1 MQFRENAI
9 KFARFLSYHN
19 ALIFY
24 FISER
29 KNVSLCRRP
38 GLLLS
43 IFVLCIS
50 ALIVTFGVVDIE
62 LESGSHFGLGL
73 PAQVPLLFATI
84 FAALVGALYLKR
96 SWKELENGMAG
107 AIQVSI
113 QAIVILILVGCLV
126 GSWIQSGV
134 VATMIYYG
142 LEVMTPRYFYLA
154 TLIISV
160 VVALATGCCWTTSST
175 VGVALIGISAG
186 LGLPLPIT
194 AGFVISG
201 AYFGDKISPL
211 SDTTNLAP
219 AVSGSELFE
228 HVRAM
233 MWTTVPTLLITA
245 IIAFMMGD
253 SAQGSD
259 GGRIALIQ
267 SMMRAEFNISLW
279 AFIPPMIILVMAAM
293 KIPAIPGIV
302 AGIAGSLVL
311 SLVRGSTA
319 NEAMTVLFSG
329 YVPEHLG
336 AFSEAATPEAMSAV
350 TASFSQ
356 AFTAGSPA
364 LSVSSDVFAKVGGL
378 LTQLFTRGGMTSML
392 ETVCLIVVAL
402 SLGGIMEVCG
412 FLDVILDSLMRH
424 VKSVTGMIASVLAS
438 AFMANVFLS
447 EQYLSI
453 IVPGR
458 MFKRAFDERTWSN
471 GKKLHPVMLSR
482 SLEDSGTMTS
492 VLVPWNT
499 CGVYV
504 SSVLGVATLDYLPY
518 CFMNWLNP
526 LVALALTALGL
537 AVIWK
542 DDKEESSENIFIPEG
557 AVTE

>member
-1 MQFRENAI
+1 MC
-9 KFARFLSYHN
+9 K
-19 ALIFY
+19 
-24 FISER
+24 
-29 KNVSLCRRP
+29 RP

-43 IFVLCIS
+43 ISVLLVS
-50 ALIVTFGVVDIE
+50 ALIVTFGVVDVE

-84 FAALVGALYLKR
+84 FAALVGSWYLKV
-96 SWKELENGMAG
+96 SWKDLEKGMAG

-142 LEVMTPRYFYLA
+142 LEVMSPQYFYLA
-154 TLIISV
+154 SLIISV

-186 LGLPLPIT
+186 LGLPLPVT

-233 MWTTVPTLLITA
+233 MTTTIPTLLITA
-245 IIAFMMGD
+245 VIAFMMG
-253 SAQGSD
+253 SSTQGSD

-267 SMMRAEFNISLW
+267 SMMKSEFNISFW
-279 AFIPPMIILVMAAM
+279 AFIPPLIILTMASM
-293 KIPAIPGIV
+293 KISAIPGIV
-302 AGIAGSLVL
+302 AGIMGSLVL
-311 SLVRGSTA
+311 SVIRGSTA
-319 NEAMTVLFSG
+319 HEALEVLFSG
-329 YVPEHLG
+329 YVPVHFEEFISLG
-336 AFSEAATPEAMSAV
+336 ESQEAVAN
-350 TASFSQ
+350 
-356 AFTAGSPA
+356 
-364 LSVSSDVFAKVGGL
+364 L

-424 VKSVTGMIASVLAS
+424 VKTVAGLIASVLVS

-458 MFKRAFDERTWSN
+458 MFKRAFDERTWKN
-471 GKKLHPVMLSR
+471 GKRLAPVMLSR

-504 SSVLGVATLDYLPY
+504 SSVLGVSTLDYLPY
-518 CFMNWLNP
+518 CFTNWLNP
-526 LVALALTALGL
+526 LVAFALTALGIGI
-537 AVIWK
+537 IWR
-542 DDKEESSENIFIPEG
+542 KEEEEN
-557 AVTE
+557 

>member
-1 MQFRENAI
+1 MC
-9 KFARFLSYHN
+9 K
-19 ALIFY
+19 
-24 FISER
+24 
-29 KNVSLCRRP
+29 RP

-50 ALIVTFGVVDIE
+50 ALIVTFGVVDVE
-62 LESGSHFGLGL
+62 LENGSHFGLGL
-73 PAQVPLLFATI
+73 PAQVPLLFATV
-84 FAALVGALYLKR
+84 FSALVGVFYLKQ
-96 SWKELENGMAG
+96 SWGDLEKGMAG

-113 QAIVILILVGCLV
+113 QAIIILVLVGCLV

-154 TLIISV
+154 SLIISV

-186 LGLPLPIT
+186 LDLPLPVS
-194 AGFVISG
+194 AGFIISG

-219 AVSGSELFE
+219 AVAGSELFD
-228 HVRAM
+228 HVRSM
-233 MWTTVPTLLITA
+233 MSTTLPTLLITA
-245 IIAFMMGD
+245 VIAFMMGN
-253 SAQGSD
+253 SASGSD
-259 GGRIALIQ
+259 GGRIDLIQ

-279 AFIPPMIILVMAAM
+279 AFIPPMIILVMASM
-293 KIPAIPGIV
+293 KMPAIPGIV
-302 AGIAGSLVL
+302 AGIMGSIVL
-311 SLVRGSTA
+311 SLVRGATPF
-319 NEAMTVLFSG
+319 ETLEVLFSG
-329 YVPEHLG
+329 YVPEHL
-336 AFSEAATPEAMSAV
+336 AKFAEAATPEAMGNITGAFSEVFKSGSA
-350 TASFSQ
+350 
-356 AFTAGSPA
+356 A
-364 LSVSSDVFAKVGGL
+364 LTVNSEVFAQVGDL
-378 LTQLFTRGGMTSML
+378 LTKLFTRGGMTSML
-392 ETVCLIVVAL
+392 ETICLIVVAL

-412 FLDVILDSLMRH
+412 FLDVILEALMRH
-424 VKSVTGMIASVLAS
+424 VKSVTGIIASVLAS

-458 MFKRAFDERTWSN
+458 MFKRAFDEKTWPAPD
-471 GKKLHPVMLSR
+471 GEMKKLAPVMLSR

-518 CFMNWLNP
+518 CFMNYLNP
-526 LVALALTALGL
+526 IVALILTAFGIGI
-537 AVIWK
+537 IWSDEK
-542 DDKEESSENIFIPEG
+542 VPATEQEHEEIFIPENV
-557 AVTE
+557 AAEI

>member
-1 MQFRENAI
+1 MC
-9 KFARFLSYHN
+9 K
-19 ALIFY
+19 
-24 FISER
+24 
-29 KNVSLCRRP
+29 RP
-38 GLLLS
+38 GLSLS

-50 ALIVTFGVVDIE
+50 ALIVTFGVVDVE
-62 LESGSHFGLGL
+62 LSSGSHFGLGL

-84 FAALVGALYLKR
+84 FAALVGVFWLHQ
-96 SWKELENGMAG
+96 SWGDLEKGMAG

-113 QAIVILILVGCLV
+113 QAIIILVLVGCLV

-142 LEVMTPRYFYLA
+142 LEVMTARYFYLA
-154 TLIISV
+154 SLIISV

-186 LGLPLPIT
+186 LGLPLPVT

-201 AYFGDKISPL
+201 AYFGDKVSPL

-233 MWTTVPTLLITA
+233 MYTTLPTLLITA
-245 IIAFMMGD
+245 VIAFFMGS
-253 SAQGSD
+253 SAHGSD

-267 SMMRAEFNISLW
+267 NMMEAEFNISLW
-279 AFIPPMIILVMAAM
+279 AFIPPLIILVMASM

-302 AGIAGSLVL
+302 AGIMGSLVL
-311 SLVRGSTA
+311 SLVRGSTPHA
-319 NEAMTVLFSG
+319 TLEVLFSG
-329 YVPEHLG
+329 YVPEYLG
-336 AFSEAATPEAMSAV
+336 KFAEVATPEAMSGFMQ
-350 TASFSQ
+350 TFSQ
-356 AFTAGSPA
+356 
-364 LSVSSDVFAKVGGL
+364 SVDVTPEVFSQVGGL

-392 ETVCLIVVAL
+392 ETICLIVVAL

-412 FLDVILDSLMRH
+412 FLDVILEALMRH
-424 VKSVTGMIASVLAS
+424 VKSVTGIIASVLAS

-458 MFKRAFDERTWSN
+458 MFKRAFDDTVWPN
-471 GKKLHPVMLSR
+471 GKKLAPVMLSR

-518 CFMNWLNP
+518 CFTNWLNP
-526 LVALALTALGL
+526 FVALALTALGIGI
-537 AVIWK
+537 IWK
-542 DDKEESSENIFIPEG
+542 DDSD
-557 AVTE
+557 

>member
-1 MQFRENAI
+1 MQFRENPL
-9 KFARFLSYHN
+9 KFARFLI
-19 ALIFY
+19 LF
-24 FISER
+24 ER
-29 KNVSLCRRP
+29 KNVALCKRP

-43 IFVLCIS
+43 ISVLCIS
-50 ALIVTFGVVDIE
+50 ALIVTFGVVDVE
-62 LESGSHFGLGL
+62 LSSGSHFGLGL

-84 FAALVGALYLKR
+84 FAALVGVFYLKQ
-96 SWKELENGMAG
+96 SWGDLEKGMAG

-113 QAIVILILVGCLV
+113 QAIIILVLVGCLV

-154 TLIISV
+154 SLIISV

-201 AYFGDKISPL
+201 AYFGDKVSPL

-233 MWTTVPTLLITA
+233 MTSTLPTLLITA
-245 IIAFMMGD
+245 VIAFMMGS

-259 GGRIALIQ
+259 GGRIDLIQ

-279 AFIPPMIILVMAAM
+279 AFIPPMIILVMASM

-302 AGIAGSLVL
+302 AGIMGSIVL
-311 SLVRGSTA
+311 SLVRGSTPF
-319 NEAMTVLFSG
+319 ETLEVLFSG
-329 YVPEHLG
+329 YVPEHLSKF
-336 AFSEAATPEAMSAV
+336 AEIATPEAMTEITGTFA
-350 TASFSQ
+350 Q
-356 AFTAGSPA
+356 AFTTGSPA
-364 LSVSSDVFAKVGGL
+364 LGVTSEVFSQVGGL

-392 ETVCLIVVAL
+392 ETICLIVVAL

-412 FLDVILDSLMRH
+412 FLDVILEALMRH

-438 AFMANVFLS
+438 AFLANVFLS

-458 MFKRAFDERTWSN
+458 MFKRAFDERTWQN
-471 GKKLHPVMLSR
+471 GKKLAPVMLSR

-518 CFMNWLNP
+518 CFTNWLNP
-526 LVALALTALGL
+526 FVALAFTALGL
-537 AVIWK
+537 GIVWK
-542 DDKEESSENIFIPEG
+542 DDKVGEKVSESEEIFIPDTV
-557 AVTE
+557 AVE

>member
-1 MQFRENAI
+1 
-9 KFARFLSYHN
+9 
-19 ALIFY
+19 
-24 FISER
+24 
-29 KNVSLCRRP
+29 
-38 GLLLS
+38 
-43 IFVLCIS
+43 
-50 ALIVTFGVVDIE
+50 
-62 LESGSHFGLGL
+62 
-73 PAQVPLLFATI
+73 
-84 FAALVGALYLKR
+84 
-96 SWKELENGMAG
+96 
-107 AIQVSI
+107 
-113 QAIVILILVGCLV
+113 
-126 GSWIQSGV
+126 
-134 VATMIYYG
+134 MIYYG
-142 LEVMTPRYFYLA
+142 LEVMNPRFFYLA
-154 TLIISV
+154 SLIISV
-160 VVALATGCCWTTSST
+160 VVALATGCCWTTRST

-186 LGLPLPIT
+186 LGLPLPVT

-219 AVSGSELFE
+219 AVSGSELFD
-228 HVRAM
+228 HVKAM
-233 MWTTVPTLLITA
+233 MSTTLPTLLITA

-267 SMMRAEFNISLW
+267 SMMKAEFNISLW

-302 AGIAGSLVL
+302 AGIGGSIVL
-311 SLVRGSTA
+311 SLVRGSTPH
-319 NEAMTVLFSG
+319 ETLEVLFSG
-329 YVPEHLG
+329 YVPEYLG
-336 AFSEAATPEAMSAV
+336 KFAEAATPEAMGSV
-350 TASFSQ
+350 TEAFSQ
-356 AFTAGSPA
+356 FA
-364 LSVSSDVFAKVGGL
+364 SVSVNSEVFSQVGGL
-378 LTQLFTRGGMTSML
+378 LEQLFTRGGMTSML
-392 ETVCLIVVAL
+392 ETICLIVVAL

-424 VKSVTGMIASVLAS
+424 VKSVTGIIASVLAS

-458 MFKRAFDERTWSN
+458 MFKRAFDDRTWPAGKN
-471 GKKLHPVMLSR
+471 GERKKLASVMLSR

-518 CFMNWLNP
+518 CFTNWLNP
-526 LVALALTALGL
+526 IVALILTAFGIGI
-537 AVIWK
+537 VWK
-542 DDKEESSENIFIPEG
+542 DEKSEAAENEDIFIPETI
-557 AVTE
+557 AVE

>member
-1 MQFRENAI
+1 MC
-9 KFARFLSYHN
+9 K
-19 ALIFY
+19 
-24 FISER
+24 
-29 KNVSLCRRP
+29 RP

-50 ALIVTFGVVDIE
+50 ALIVTFGVVDVE
-62 LESGSHFGLGL
+62 LESGGHFGLGL

-84 FAALVGALYLKR
+84 FAALVGVFYLKQ
-96 SWKELENGMAG
+96 SWGDLEKGMAG

-113 QAIVILILVGCLV
+113 QAIIILVLVGCLV

-154 TLIISV
+154 SLIISV

-186 LGLPLPIT
+186 LGLPLPIS
-194 AGFVISG
+194 AGFIISG

-219 AVSGSELFE
+219 AVAGSELFE

-233 MWTTVPTLLITA
+233 MTTTLPTLLITA
-245 IIAFMMGD
+245 VIAFFMGNA
-253 SAQGSD
+253 AQGSD

-267 SMMRAEFNISLW
+267 SMMRAEFNISFW
-279 AFIPPMIILVMAAM
+279 AFIPPMIILVMASM

-302 AGIAGSLVL
+302 AGIMGSLVL

-319 NEAMTVLFSG
+319 FETFEVLFSG

-336 AFSEAATPEAMSAV
+336 AFAEAATPEAMKSITETFNQV
-350 TASFSQ
+350 FIT
-356 AFTAGSPA
+356 GSPA
-364 LSVSSDVFAKVGGL
+364 MGVTSEVFSQVGGL

-392 ETVCLIVVAL
+392 ETICLIVVAL

-412 FLDVILDSLMRH
+412 FLDVILEALMRH
-424 VKSVTGMIASVLAS
+424 VKSVTGIIGSVLAS
-438 AFMANVFLS
+438 AFLANVFLS

-458 MFKRAFDERTWSN
+458 MFKRAFDDKTWPYKNNPER
-471 GKKLHPVMLSR
+471 KLAPVMLSR

-526 LVALALTALGL
+526 IVALVLTAFGIGI
-537 AVIWK
+537 IWQGDEK
-542 DDKEESSENIFIPEG
+542 TEEKIENVEAAIAG
-557 AVTE
+557 

>member
-1 MQFRENAI
+1 M
-9 KFARFLSYHN
+9 
-19 ALIFY
+19 
-24 FISER
+24 
-29 KNVSLCRRP
+29 
-38 GLLLS
+38 
-43 IFVLCIS
+43 LCIS
-50 ALIVTFGVVDIE
+50 ALIVTFGVVDVE

-73 PAQVPLLFATI
+73 PAQVPLLFSTI
-84 FAALVGALYLKR
+84 FAALVGAFYLKI
-96 SWKELENGMAG
+96 SWKDLEKGMSG

-142 LEVMTPRYFYLA
+142 LEVMSPKYFYLA
-154 TLIISV
+154 SLIISV

-233 MWTTVPTLLITA
+233 MTTTLPTLAITA
-245 IIAFMMGD
+245 VIAFMMGNSSD
-253 SAQGSD
+253 GSD

-267 SMMRAEFNISLW
+267 DMMTSEFNISFW
-279 AFIPPMIILVMAAM
+279 AFIPPLIILTMASM
-293 KIPAIPGIV
+293 KISAIPGIV
-302 AGIAGSLVL
+302 AGIMGSIVL
-311 SLVRGSTA
+311 ALCRGSTA
-319 NEAMTVLFSG
+319 HEALEVLFSG
-329 YVPEHLG
+329 YVPVH
-336 AFSEAATPEAMSAV
+336 FSEFVSLGE
-350 TASFSQ
+350 SQ
-356 AFTAGSPA
+356 AAVA
-364 LSVSSDVFAKVGGL
+364 NL

-424 VKSVTGMIASVLAS
+424 VKSVAGLIGSVLVS

-458 MFKRAFDERTWSN
+458 MFKRAFDERTFKD
-471 GKKLHPVMLSR
+471 KKTNVERKLAPVMLSR

-526 LVALALTALGL
+526 IVAFILTAVGIGI
-537 AVIWK
+537 IWRK
-542 DDKEESSENIFIPEG
+542 DEE
-557 AVTE
+557 

>member
-1 MQFRENAI
+1 MC
-9 KFARFLSYHN
+9 K
-19 ALIFY
+19 
-24 FISER
+24 
-29 KNVSLCRRP
+29 RP
-38 GLLLS
+38 SLLLS
-43 IFVLCIS
+43 ISVLLVS
-50 ALIVTFGVVDIE
+50 ALIVTFGVVDVE
-62 LESGSHFGLGL
+62 LEAGSHFGLGL
-73 PAQVPLLFATI
+73 PAQVPLLFAAI

-96 SWKELENGMAG
+96 SWSDLEKGMSG

-113 QAIVILILVGCLV
+113 QAIVILVLVGCLV

-154 TLIISV
+154 SLIISV
-160 VVALATGCCWTTSST
+160 VVAIATGCCWTTSST

-219 AVSGSELFE
+219 AVAGSELFD
-228 HVRAM
+228 HVKAM
-233 MWTTVPTLLITA
+233 MWSTIPTLLITA

-279 AFIPPMIILVMAAM
+279 AFIPPLVIIVMAFL

-302 AGIAGSLVL
+302 AGIAASIVI
-311 SLVRGSTA
+311 SLVRGSTPH
-319 NEAMTVLFSG
+319 EALEVLFSG

-336 AFSEAATPEAMSAV
+336 TFAAAATPEAISGIAQ
-350 TASFSQ
+350 SFSQ

-364 LSVSSDVFAKVGGL
+364 LSVTPDVFAGVGGL

-392 ETVCLIVVAL
+392 ETICLIVVAL

-412 FLDVILDSLMRH
+412 FLDVILDALMRH
-424 VKSVTGMIASVLAS
+424 VKSVAGLIGSVLAS

-458 MFKRAFDERTWSN
+458 MFKRAFDERTWPN
-471 GKKLHPVMLSR
+471 GKKLAPVMLSR

-526 LVALALTALGL
+526 LVAFAMTALGL
-537 AVIWK
+537 GIIWK
-542 DDKEESSENIFIPEG
+542 NEPQEEGLFIAEVAP
-557 AVTE
+557 AVVE

>member
-1 MQFRENAI
+1 MC
-9 KFARFLSYHN
+9 K
-19 ALIFY
+19 
-24 FISER
+24 
-29 KNVSLCRRP
+29 RP
-38 GLLLS
+38 NLLLS
-43 IFVLCIS
+43 ILVLLVS
-50 ALIVTFGVVDIE
+50 ALIVTFGVVDVE

-84 FAALVGALYLKR
+84 FAALVGSLYLKI
-96 SWKELENGMAG
+96 SWKDLEKGMAG

-113 QAIVILILVGCLV
+113 QAIIILVLVGCLV

-154 TLIISV
+154 SLIISV

-186 LGLPLPIT
+186 LGLPLPIS
-194 AGFVISG
+194 AGFIISG

-219 AVSGSELFE
+219 AVAGSDLFD

-233 MWTTVPTLLITA
+233 MYTTIPTLIITA

-279 AFIPPMIILVMAAM
+279 AFIPPMIILIMAM
-293 KIPAIPGIV
+293 LKISAIPGIV
-302 AGIAGSLVL
+302 AGISASLIL
-311 SLVRGSTA
+311 SLARGSTA
-319 NEAMTVLFSG
+319 FDATNVLFSG
-329 YVPEHLG
+329 YVPLHLG
-336 AFSEAATPEAMSAV
+336 EFAEAATPEAMANI
-350 TASFSQ
+350 TGAFTQ
-356 AFTAGSPA
+356 AFTVGGPEM
-364 LSVSSDVFAKVGGL
+364 SVTPEVFAKVGGL

-392 ETVCLIVVAL
+392 ETICLIVVAL

-424 VKSVTGMIASVLAS
+424 VKSVAGMIASVLAS

-458 MFKRAFDERTWSN
+458 MFKRAFDERTWQG
-471 GKKLHPVMLSR
+471 GKKLAPVMLSR

-526 LVALALTALGL
+526 IVAFALTALGL
-537 AVIWK
+537 GIIWK
-542 DDKEESSENIFIPEG
+542 NEEKPDTDNIFIPDG
-557 AVTE
+557 VATE

>member
-1 MQFRENAI
+1 MC
-9 KFARFLSYHN
+9 K
-19 ALIFY
+19 
-24 FISER
+24 
-29 KNVSLCRRP
+29 RP

-43 IFVLCIS
+43 IFVLLVS
-50 ALIVTFGVVDIE
+50 ALIVTFGVVDVE

-84 FAALVGALYLKR
+84 FAALIGSFYLKV
-96 SWKELENGMAG
+96 SWKDLEKGMAG

-113 QAIVILILVGCLV
+113 QAIIILILVGCLV

-154 TLIISV
+154 SLIISV

-201 AYFGDKISPL
+201 AYFGDKVSPL

-233 MWTTVPTLLITA
+233 MTTTLPTLLITA
-245 IIAFMMGD
+245 VIAFMMGNT
-253 SAQGSD
+253 AQGSD

-279 AFIPPMIILVMAAM
+279 AFIPPMIILLMAMM
-293 KIPAIPGIV
+293 KISAIPGIV
-302 AGIAGSLVL
+302 AGITGSLIL

-319 NEAMTVLFSG
+319 HETLEVLFSG
-329 YVPEHLG
+329 YVPEHLET
-336 AFSEAATPEAMSAV
+336 FSKAVTPEAMNEII
-350 TASFSQ
+350 ASFSN
-356 AFTAGSPA
+356 AFTEGATVTSE
-364 LSVSSDVFAKVGGL
+364 VFSQVGVL

-424 VKSVTGMIASVLAS
+424 VKTVTGMIASVLAS
-438 AFMANVFLS
+438 AFLANVFLS

-458 MFKRAFDERTWSN
+458 MFKRAFEERTWKD
-471 GKKLHPVMLSR
+471 GKKLAPVMLSR
-482 SLEDSGTMTS
+482 SLEDSDTMTS

-504 SSVLGVATLDYLPY
+504 SSVLGVSTLDYLPY

-526 LVALALTALGL
+526 FVALALTALGIGI
-537 AVIWK
+537 IWK
-542 DDKEESSENIFIPEG
+542 KEEPE
-557 AVTE
+557 AE

>member
-1 MQFRENAI
+1 
-9 KFARFLSYHN
+9 
-19 ALIFY
+19 
-24 FISER
+24 
-29 KNVSLCRRP
+29 
-38 GLLLS
+38 
-43 IFVLCIS
+43 
-50 ALIVTFGVVDIE
+50 
-62 LESGSHFGLGL
+62 
-73 PAQVPLLFATI
+73 
-84 FAALVGALYLKR
+84 
-96 SWKELENGMAG
+96 
-107 AIQVSI
+107 
-113 QAIVILILVGCLV
+113 
-126 GSWIQSGV
+126 
-134 VATMIYYG
+134 
-142 LEVMTPRYFYLA
+142 
-154 TLIISV
+154 
-160 VVALATGCCWTTSST
+160 
-175 VGVALIGISAG
+175 
-186 LGLPLPIT
+186 
-194 AGFVISG
+194 
-201 AYFGDKISPL
+201 
-211 SDTTNLAP
+211 
-219 AVSGSELFE
+219 
-228 HVRAM
+228 
-233 MWTTVPTLLITA
+233 
-245 IIAFMMGD
+245 
-253 SAQGSD
+253 
-259 GGRIALIQ
+259 
-267 SMMRAEFNISLW
+267 
-279 AFIPPMIILVMAAM
+279 MIILVMAAM

-319 NEAMTVLFSG
+319 GEAMTVLFSG

-336 AFSEAATPEAMSAV
+336 AFSEAATPEAMSAI

-438 AFMANVFLS
+438 AFT
-447 EQYLSI
+447 
-453 IVPGR
+453 GR

-542 DDKEESSENIFIPEG
+542 DDKEESGENIFIPEG
-557 AVTE
+557 AITE

>member
-1 MQFRENAI
+1 M
-9 KFARFLSYHN
+9 
-19 ALIFY
+19 
-24 FISER
+24 
-29 KNVSLCRRP
+29 CRRP

-43 IFVLCIS
+43 ISVLCIS
-50 ALIVTFGVVDIE
+50 ALIVTFGVVDVE

-96 SWKELENGMAG
+96 SWQDLEKGMAG

-142 LEVMTPRYFYLA
+142 LEVMSPRYFYLA

-219 AVSGSELFE
+219 AVAGSELFD

-233 MWTTVPTLLITA
+233 IWTTVPTLLITA
-245 IIAFMMGD
+245 VIAFMMGD

-279 AFIPPMIILVMAAM
+279 AFIPPMIILVMAAL

-302 AGIAGSLVL
+302 AGIVGSLVL
-311 SLVRGSTA
+311 SLVRGSTPFETM
-319 NEAMTVLFSG
+319 NVLFSG

-336 AFSEAATPEAMSAV
+336 KFAEAATPEAI
-350 TASFSQ
+350 TTITGSFNQ
-356 AFTAGSPA
+356 AFTSSA
-364 LSVSSDVFAKVGGL
+364 LTVTPEIFSKVGGL

-412 FLDVILDSLMRH
+412 FLDVILDALMRH
-424 VKSVTGMIASVLAS
+424 VKTVTGMIASVLAS

-458 MFKRAFDERTWSN
+458 MFKRAFDERKWQN
-471 GKKLHPVMLSR
+471 GKKLAPVMLSR

-526 LVALALTALGL
+526 IVALIMTSLGL
-537 AVIWK
+537 AIIWK
-542 DDKEESSENIFIPEG
+542 NDEESESENVLIPEG
-557 AVTE
+557 AIAE

>member
-1 MQFRENAI
+1 MC
-9 KFARFLSYHN
+9 K
-19 ALIFY
+19 
-24 FISER
+24 
-29 KNVSLCRRP
+29 RP

-50 ALIVTFGVVDIE
+50 ALIVTFGVVDVE

-73 PAQVPLLFATI
+73 PAQVPLLFSTI
-84 FAALVGALYLKR
+84 FAALVGAFYLKI
-96 SWKELENGMAG
+96 SWKDLEKGMSG

-142 LEVMTPRYFYLA
+142 LEVMSPKYFYLA
-154 TLIISV
+154 SLIISV

-233 MWTTVPTLLITA
+233 MTTTLPTLAITA
-245 IIAFMMGD
+245 VIAFMMGNSSD
-253 SAQGSD
+253 GSD

-267 SMMRAEFNISLW
+267 DMMTSEFNISFW
-279 AFIPPMIILVMAAM
+279 AFIPPLIILTMASM
-293 KIPAIPGIV
+293 KISAIPGIV
-302 AGIAGSLVL
+302 AGIMGSIVL
-311 SLVRGSTA
+311 AVCRGSTA
-319 NEAMTVLFSG
+319 HEALEVLFSG
-329 YVPEHLG
+329 YVPVH
-336 AFSEAATPEAMSAV
+336 FSEFVSLGESLAAVAN
-350 TASFSQ
+350 
-356 AFTAGSPA
+356 
-364 LSVSSDVFAKVGGL
+364 L

-424 VKSVTGMIASVLAS
+424 VRSVAGLIGSVLVS

-458 MFKRAFDERTWSN
+458 MFKRAFDERTFKD
-471 GKKLHPVMLSR
+471 KKTNVERKLAPVMLSR

-526 LVALALTALGL
+526 IVAFILTAVGIGI
-537 AVIWK
+537 IWRK
-542 DDKEESSENIFIPEG
+542 DEE
-557 AVTE
+557 

>member
-1 MQFRENAI
+1 M
-9 KFARFLSYHN
+9 
-19 ALIFY
+19 
-24 FISER
+24 
-29 KNVSLCRRP
+29 CRRP

-43 IFVLCIS
+43 ISVLCIS
-50 ALIVTFGVVDIE
+50 ALIVTFGVVDVE

-96 SWKELENGMAG
+96 SWQDLEKGMAG

-142 LEVMTPRYFYLA
+142 LEVMSPRYFYLA

-219 AVSGSELFE
+219 AVAGSELFD

-233 MWTTVPTLLITA
+233 IWTTVPTLLITA
-245 IIAFMMGD
+245 VIAFMMGD

-279 AFIPPMIILVMAAM
+279 AFIPPMIILVMAAL

-302 AGIAGSLVL
+302 AGIVGSLVL
-311 SLVRGSTA
+311 SLVRGSTPFETM
-319 NEAMTVLFSG
+319 NVLFSG

-336 AFSEAATPEAMSAV
+336 KFAEAATPEAIS
-350 TASFSQ
+350 TITGSFNQ
-356 AFTAGSPA
+356 AFTSSA
-364 LSVSSDVFAKVGGL
+364 LTVTPEIFSKVGGL

-412 FLDVILDSLMRH
+412 FLDVILDG
-424 VKSVTGMIASVLAS
+424 V
-438 AFMANVFLS
+438 
-447 EQYLSI
+447 EDYEYQYLY
-453 IVPGR
+453 
-458 MFKRAFDERTWSN
+458 E
-471 GKKLHPVMLSR
+471 
-482 SLEDSGTMTS
+482 SLERAVRDYMTYKISAAAVVQNIIQDLPGQAAQAAEIINTFDAEKFQNVQDMIKLANASGM
-492 VLVPWNT
+492 NNE
-499 CGVYV
+499 
-504 SSVLGVATLDYLPY
+504 VAG
-518 CFMNWLNP
+518 
-526 LVALALTALGL
+526 A
-537 AVIWK
+537 
-542 DDKEESSENIFIPEG
+542 DKGKIIPFGQNEAKQG
-557 AVTE
+557 E

>member
-1 MQFRENAI
+1 M
-9 KFARFLSYHN
+9 
-19 ALIFY
+19 
-24 FISER
+24 
-29 KNVSLCRRP
+29 RRP

-43 IFVLCIS
+43 IFVLLVS
-50 ALIVTFGVVDIE
+50 ALIVTFGVVDVE

-73 PAQVPLLFATI
+73 PAQVPLLFATV
-84 FAALVGALYLKR
+84 FAALVGVLYLKR
-96 SWKELENGMAG
+96 SWQDIEKGMSG

-113 QAIVILILVGCLV
+113 QAILILVLVGCLV

-142 LEVMTPRYFYLA
+142 LEVMSPRYFYLA
-154 TLIISV
+154 ALLISV

-186 LGLPLPIT
+186 LGLPLPIA
-194 AGFVISG
+194 AGFIISG

-219 AVSGSELFE
+219 AVSGSELFD

-233 MWTTVPTLLITA
+233 MWTTIPTLLLTA
-245 IIAFMMGD
+245 LIAFMMGD

-267 SMMRAEFNISLW
+267 SMMKAEFNISLW
-279 AFIPPMIILVMAAM
+279 AFIPPTIILLMATL

-302 AGIAGSLVL
+302 AGICGSLVL
-311 SLVRGSTA
+311 TLFRGSSA
-319 NEAMTVLFSG
+319 HEAMNVLFSG

-336 AFSEAATPEAMSAV
+336 TFAQAATSEAMSEITGA
-350 TASFSQ
+350 FSS
-356 AFTAGSPA
+356 AFPVGSPA
-364 LSVSSDVFAKVGGL
+364 LSVTPEVFSTVGNL
-378 LTQLFTRGGMTSML
+378 LTNLFTRGGMTSML
-392 ETVCLIVVAL
+392 ETICLIVVAL

-412 FLDVILDSLMRH
+412 FLDVILEALMRH
-424 VKSVTGMIASVLAS
+424 VKSVFGLIGSVLAS
-438 AFMANVFLS
+438 SFIANVFLS

-458 MFKRAFDERTWSN
+458 MFRKAFENRVWPN
-471 GKKLHPVMLSR
+471 GKKLAPVMLSR

-526 LVALALTALGL
+526 LMALAMTWFGMAIIWQNSETSEETEPVNLSVREEIL
-537 AVIWK
+537 A
-542 DDKEESSENIFIPEG
+542 
-557 AVTE
+557 TEI

>member
-1 MQFRENAI
+1 MSQQASGGNNNAQSTQNAV
-9 KFARFLSYHN
+9 ARPSFSLS
-19 ALIFY
+19 
-24 FISER
+24 
-29 KNVSLCRRP
+29 
-38 GLLLS
+38 LL
-43 IFVLCIS
+43 VLLVS
-50 ALIVTFGVVDIE
+50 ALIVTFGVVDVE

-84 FAALVGALYLKR
+84 FAAIIGLFKLKR
-96 SWKELENGMAG
+96 SWGDLERGICG

-113 QAIVILILVGCLV
+113 QAILILVLVGCLV

-142 LEVMTPRYFYLA
+142 LEVMNPRFFYLA
-154 TLIISV
+154 ALLISV

-186 LGLPLPIT
+186 LGLPLPIA
-194 AGFVISG
+194 AGFIISG

-219 AVSGSELFE
+219 AVAGSELFE

-233 MWTTVPTLLITA
+233 MWTTVPTLIITA
-245 IIAFMMGD
+245 IIALMMGD
-253 SAQGSD
+253 GAQGSD

-267 SMMRAEFNISLW
+267 SMMKAEFPISLW
-279 AFIPPMIILVMAAM
+279 GFIPPLIILVSASL
-293 KIPAIPGIV
+293 KIPAIPGVV
-302 AGIAGSLVL
+302 AGVIGGIVL
-311 SLVRGSTA
+311 ALARGSSM
-319 NEAMTVLFSG
+319 NEAMSVLFSG
-329 YVPEHLG
+329 YNPVNLGTFAGVSSQAAMGEITG
-336 AFSEAATPEAMSAV
+336 AFASA
-350 TASFSQ
+350 FE
-356 AFTAGSPA
+356 AGSPA
-364 LSVSSDVFAKVGGL
+364 LGVTHEVFASTGTL

-402 SLGGIMEVCG
+402 SLGGIMEECG
-412 FLDVILDSLMRH
+412 FLNVLLEALMRH
-424 VKSVTGMIASVLAS
+424 VKTVFGLIGSVLAS
-438 AFMANVFLS
+438 AFVANVFLS

-458 MFKRAFDERTWSN
+458 MFRKAFDEREFN
-471 GKKLHPVMLSR
+471 GKKLAPVMLSR

-526 LVALALTALGL
+526 LVALAMTYFGLAIIWRQSDEDKMRAIDREAVIETIPALGM
-537 AVIWK
+537 
-542 DDKEESSENIFIPEG
+542 N
-557 AVTE
+557 

>member
-1 MQFRENAI
+1 M
-9 KFARFLSYHN
+9 
-19 ALIFY
+19 
-24 FISER
+24 
-29 KNVSLCRRP
+29 CRRP

-43 IFVLCIS
+43 ISVLCIS

-73 PAQVPLLFATI
+73 PAQVPLLFATV

-96 SWKELENGMAG
+96 SWQDLEKGMAG

-142 LEVMTPRYFYLA
+142 LEVMSPRYFYLA

-219 AVSGSELFE
+219 AVAGSELFD

-233 MWTTVPTLLITA
+233 IWTTVPTLLITA
-245 IIAFMMGD
+245 VIAFMMGD

-279 AFIPPMIILVMAAM
+279 AFIPPMIILVMAAL

-302 AGIAGSLVL
+302 AGITGSLVL
-311 SLVRGSTA
+311 SLVRGSTPFETM
-319 NEAMTVLFSG
+319 NVLFSG
-329 YVPEHLG
+329 YVPEHL
-336 AFSEAATPEAMSAV
+336 AKFAEAATPEAMTSI
-350 TASFSQ
+350 TGSFEA
-356 AFTAGSPA
+356 AFTSSA
-364 LSVSSDVFAKVGGL
+364 LTVTPEIFAKVGGL

-412 FLDVILDSLMRH
+412 FLDVILDALMRH
-424 VKSVTGMIASVLAS
+424 VKTVTGMIGSVLAS

-458 MFKRAFDERTWSN
+458 MFKRAFDERKWPN
-471 GKKLHPVMLSR
+471 GKKLAPVMLSR

-526 LVALALTALGL
+526 IIALIMTSLGL
-537 AVIWK
+537 AIIWK
-542 DDKEESSENIFIPEG
+542 NDEESESENVFVPEG
-557 AVTE
+557 AIAE

>member
-1 MQFRENAI
+1 M
-9 KFARFLSYHN
+9 
-19 ALIFY
+19 
-24 FISER
+24 
-29 KNVSLCRRP
+29 CRRP

-50 ALIVTFGVVDIE
+50 ALIVTFGVVDVE
-62 LESGSHFGLGL
+62 LSSGAHFGLGL

-84 FAALVGALYLKR
+84 FAALVGVFYLKLN
-96 SWKELENGMAG
+96 WGDLEKGMAG

-113 QAIVILILVGCLV
+113 QAIIILILVGCLV

-142 LEVMTPRYFYLA
+142 LEIMSPRYFYLA
-154 TLIISV
+154 SLLISV

-186 LGLPLPIT
+186 LGLPLPIA
-194 AGFVISG
+194 AGFIISG

-219 AVSGSELFE
+219 AVAGSELFE

-233 MWTTVPTLLITA
+233 MWTTVPTLIITA
-245 IIAFMMGD
+245 IIAFVMGNT
-253 SAQGSD
+253 AQGSD

-267 SMMRAEFNISLW
+267 SMMKIEFNISLW

-302 AGIAGSLVL
+302 AGVTASLIL
-311 SLVRGSTA
+311 SVVRGSTA
-319 NEAMTVLFSG
+319 HEAMEVLFSG
-329 YVPEHLG
+329 YVPETLG
-336 AFSEAATPEAMSAV
+336 KFAEVTSPEALAEISKNLSLGISSITPEV
-350 TASFSQ
+350 FSQ
-356 AFTAGSPA
+356 
-364 LSVSSDVFAKVGGL
+364 VGGL

-412 FLDVILDSLMRH
+412 FLDVILNALMRH
-424 VKSVTGMIASVLAS
+424 VKSVTGLIASVLAA
-438 AFMANVFLS
+438 AFMGNVFLS

-458 MFKRAFDERTWSN
+458 MFKRAFDERVWPN
-471 GKKLHPVMLSR
+471 GKKLAPVMLSR

-504 SSVLGVATLDYLPY
+504 SSVVGVATLDYLPY

-526 LVALALTALGL
+526 FVALGLTALGI
-537 AVIWK
+537 AIIWK
-542 DDKEESSENIFIPEG
+542 DEPAAEKESS
-557 AVTE
+557 TEEILIAEAAI

>member
-1 MQFRENAI
+1 MC
-9 KFARFLSYHN
+9 K
-19 ALIFY
+19 
-24 FISER
+24 
-29 KNVSLCRRP
+29 RP

-50 ALIVTFGVVDIE
+50 ALIVTFGVVDVE

-73 PAQVPLLFATI
+73 PAQVPLLFSTI
-84 FAALVGALYLKR
+84 FAALVGAFYLKI
-96 SWKELENGMAG
+96 SWKDLEKGMSG

-142 LEVMTPRYFYLA
+142 LEVMSPKYFYLA
-154 TLIISV
+154 SLIISV

-233 MWTTVPTLLITA
+233 MTTTLPTLAITA
-245 IIAFMMGD
+245 VIAFMMGNSSD
-253 SAQGSD
+253 GSD

-267 SMMRAEFNISLW
+267 DMMTSEFNISFW
-279 AFIPPMIILVMAAM
+279 AFIPPLIILTMASM
-293 KIPAIPGIV
+293 KISAIPGIV
-302 AGIAGSLVL
+302 AGIMGSIVL
-311 SLVRGSTA
+311 AVCRGSTA
-319 NEAMTVLFSG
+319 HEALEVLFSG
-329 YVPEHLG
+329 YVPVH
-336 AFSEAATPEAMSAV
+336 FSEFVSLGE
-350 TASFSQ
+350 SQ
-356 AFTAGSPA
+356 ATVAN
-364 LSVSSDVFAKVGGL
+364 L

-424 VKSVTGMIASVLAS
+424 VRSVAGLIGSVLVS

-458 MFKRAFDERTWSN
+458 MFKRAFDERTFKD
-471 GKKLHPVMLSR
+471 KKTNVERKLAPVMLSR

-526 LVALALTALGL
+526 IVAFILTAVGIGI
-537 AVIWK
+537 IWRK
-542 DDKEESSENIFIPEG
+542 DEE
-557 AVTE
+557 

>member
-1 MQFRENAI
+1 M
-9 KFARFLSYHN
+9 
-19 ALIFY
+19 
-24 FISER
+24 
-29 KNVSLCRRP
+29 CRRP

-43 IFVLCIS
+43 ISVLCIS
-50 ALIVTFGVVDIE
+50 ALIVTFGVVDVE

-96 SWKELENGMAG
+96 SWQDLEKGMAG

-142 LEVMTPRYFYLA
+142 LEVMSPRYFYLA

-219 AVSGSELFE
+219 AVAGSELFD

-233 MWTTVPTLLITA
+233 IWTTVPTLLITA
-245 IIAFMMGD
+245 VIAFMMGD

-279 AFIPPMIILVMAAM
+279 AFIPPMIILVMAAL

-302 AGIAGSLVL
+302 AGIVGSLVL
-311 SLVRGSTA
+311 SLVRGSTPFETM
-319 NEAMTVLFSG
+319 NVLFSG

-336 AFSEAATPEAMSAV
+336 KFAEAATPEAI
-350 TASFSQ
+350 TTITGSFNP
-356 AFTAGSPA
+356 AFSSRPA
-364 LSVSSDVFAKVGGL
+364 Y
-378 LTQLFTRGGMTSML
+378 TIIYTRRHDFNVRNCM
-392 ETVCLIVVAL
+392 
-402 SLGGIMEVCG
+402 
-412 FLDVILDSLMRH
+412 LDSSSFITGRH
-424 VKSVTGMIASVLAS
+424 YG
-438 AFMANVFLS
+438 
-447 EQYLSI
+447 
-453 IVPGR
+453 
-458 MFKRAFDERTWSN
+458 
-471 GKKLHPVMLSR
+471 
-482 SLEDSGTMTS
+482 SLRIS
-492 VLVPWNT
+492 
-499 CGVYV
+499 
-504 SSVLGVATLDYLPY
+504 
-518 CFMNWLNP
+518 
-526 LVALALTALGL
+526 
-537 AVIWK
+537 
-542 DDKEESSENIFIPEG
+542 
-557 AVTE
+557 

>member
-1 MQFRENAI
+1 M
-9 KFARFLSYHN
+9 
-19 ALIFY
+19 
-24 FISER
+24 
-29 KNVSLCRRP
+29 CRRP
-38 GLLLS
+38 SLILS
-43 IFVLCIS
+43 IFVLLVS
-50 ALIVTFGVVDIE
+50 ALIVTFGVVDVE

-96 SWKELENGMAG
+96 TWSELEKGMAG

-113 QAIVILILVGCLV
+113 QAIVILVLVGCLV

-160 VVALATGCCWTTSST
+160 VVAIATGCCWTTSST

-201 AYFGDKISPL
+201 AYFGDKVSPL

-219 AVSGSELFE
+219 AVAGSELFE

-233 MWTTVPTLLITA
+233 MWSTIPTLLITA
-245 IIAFMMGD
+245 VIAFMMGS

-279 AFIPPMIILVMAAM
+279 AFIPPLTIIVMAFM

-302 AGIAGSLVL
+302 AGITASLIL
-311 SLVRGSTA
+311 TLVRGSGA
-319 NEAMTVLFSG
+319 HEALEVLFSG
-329 YVPEHLG
+329 YVPAHLG
-336 AFSEAATPEAMSAV
+336 AFAEAATPEAMAEI
-350 TASFSQ
+350 TGKFSQ

-364 LSVSSDVFAKVGGL
+364 LSVTADVFAKVGGL

-392 ETVCLIVVAL
+392 ETICLIVVAL

-412 FLDVILDSLMRH
+412 FLDVILDALMRH
-424 VKSVTGMIASVLAS
+424 VKSVTGMIGSVLAS
-438 AFMANVFLS
+438 AFLANVFLS

-458 MFKRAFDERTWSN
+458 MFKRAFDERTWPN
-471 GKKLHPVMLSR
+471 GKKLAPVMLSR

-518 CFMNWLNP
+518 CFTNWLNP
-526 LVALALTALGL
+526 FVALAMTALGL
-537 AVIWK
+537 GIVWK
-542 DDKEESSENIFIPEG
+542 NEEPATGEVFIPDTAAIAE
-557 AVTE
+557 

>member
-1 MQFRENAI
+1 MCKRP
-9 KFARFLSYHN
+9 S
-19 ALIFY
+19 LI
-24 FISER
+24 
-29 KNVSLCRRP
+29 
-38 GLLLS
+38 LS
-43 IFVLCIS
+43 ISVLLVS
-50 ALIVTFGVVDIE
+50 ALIVTFGVVDVE
-62 LESGSHFGLGL
+62 LASGSHFGLGL

-84 FAALVGALYLKR
+84 FAALVGTLYLKR
-96 SWKELENGMAG
+96 SWSDLEKGMAG

-113 QAIVILILVGCLV
+113 QAIVILVLVGCLV

-154 TLIISV
+154 ALIISV
-160 VVALATGCCWTTSST
+160 VVAIATGCCWTTSST

-201 AYFGDKISPL
+201 AYFGDKVSPL

-219 AVSGSELFE
+219 AVAGSELFE

-233 MWTTVPTLLITA
+233 MSSTLPTLAITA
-245 IIAFMMGD
+245 VIAFMMGS

-279 AFIPPMIILVMAAM
+279 AFIPPLTVIAMAVM

-302 AGIAGSLVL
+302 AGITASLIL
-311 SLVRGSTA
+311 TLVRGSGA
-319 NEAMTVLFSG
+319 HEALEVLFSG

-336 AFSEAATPEAMSAV
+336 AFAEAATPEAMGAITS
-350 TASFSQ
+350 SFTE

-364 LSVSSDVFAKVGGL
+364 LSVTADVFAQVGKL

-392 ETVCLIVVAL
+392 ETICLIVVAL

-412 FLDVILDSLMRH
+412 FLDVILDALMQH
-424 VKSVTGMIASVLAS
+424 VKTVAGMIGSVLAS
-438 AFMANVFLS
+438 AFLANVFLS

-458 MFKRAFDERTWSN
+458 MFKRAFDERTWQN

-518 CFMNWLNP
+518 CFTNWLNP
-526 LVALALTALGL
+526 FVAFAMTWLGL
-537 AVIWK
+537 AIIYK
-542 DDKEESSENIFIPEG
+542 DEEPETGKVFIPDTAAIAE
-557 AVTE
+557 

>member
-1 MQFRENAI
+1 M
-9 KFARFLSYHN
+9 
-19 ALIFY
+19 
-24 FISER
+24 
-29 KNVSLCRRP
+29 
-38 GLLLS
+38 
-43 IFVLCIS
+43 LCIS
-50 ALIVTFGVVDIE
+50 ALIVTFGVVDVE

-73 PAQVPLLFATI
+73 PAQVPLLFSTI
-84 FAALVGALYLKR
+84 FAALVGAFYLKI
-96 SWKELENGMAG
+96 SWKDLEKGMSG

-142 LEVMTPRYFYLA
+142 LEVMSPKYFYLA
-154 TLIISV
+154 SLIISV

-233 MWTTVPTLLITA
+233 MTTTLPTLAITA
-245 IIAFMMGD
+245 VIAFMMGNSSD
-253 SAQGSD
+253 GSD

-267 SMMRAEFNISLW
+267 DMMTSEFNISFW
-279 AFIPPMIILVMAAM
+279 AFIPPLIILTMASM
-293 KIPAIPGIV
+293 KISAIPGIV
-302 AGIAGSLVL
+302 AGIMGSIVL
-311 SLVRGSTA
+311 AVCRGSTA
-319 NEAMTVLFSG
+319 HEALEVLFSG
-329 YVPEHLG
+329 YVPVH
-336 AFSEAATPEAMSAV
+336 FSEFVSLGE
-350 TASFSQ
+350 SQ
-356 AFTAGSPA
+356 ATVAN
-364 LSVSSDVFAKVGGL
+364 L

-424 VKSVTGMIASVLAS
+424 VKSVAGLIGSVLVS

-458 MFKRAFDERTWSN
+458 MFKRAFDERTFKD
-471 GKKLHPVMLSR
+471 KKTNVERKLAPVMLSR

-526 LVALALTALGL
+526 IVAFILTAVGIGI
-537 AVIWK
+537 IWRK
-542 DDKEESSENIFIPEG
+542 DEE
-557 AVTE
+557 